1 MKHLHLADMVWQDVK
16 MTTVVRKYAPKALWL
31 IIGALLT
38 AATLVVGLLV
48 WHQVKPL
55 TDGVQLGTEGAS
67 VAVAFPSSLG
77 TKAAIKPTA
86 PTEEMIEAAPNSFK
100 LVGVAEFEVTHGEFP
115 EAGALVSINLPAP
128 LAEGHELLITHW
140 NEDVKTWEPAT
151 TDLSADR
158 MIATAQVPHFSK
170 YGFWD
175 YLFNAANQVMGNAA
189 TTGVTCDAPLP
200 DWVEPEFFDD
210 INGPV
215 LWCGGRDAYNP
226 DILVAKLK
234 MNRGYA
240 AKITTALDPEYK
252 WSDLWDGMGPET
264 MVNMLAMANLS
275 SVNKT
280 TNDYIVQPLGEYSFG
295 FNRGAVEKFYADGK
309 WDKPLIEVSVGWVYT
324 AFGFLYSELKD
335 AVGGDVAAT
344 FTALALAQ
352 CAYDV
357 NDGVVGTDS
366 VSLFT
371 TSMSCIE
378 TSLDGLHNGALAF
391 LTKKLPKTSK
401 TALANRLK
409 PAAAKMKT
417 ILKIYSAASMA
428 TRIMTSVGDQGL
440 TDITRQFLY
449 SPSLKA
455 IQDAAAAKKSA
466 SLQTFTTTSADLTF
480 SFKYP
485 ASWAVIESDVGLK
498 ILNAEGEQLGHLQ
511 ALLVWG
517 SEGLPITMPILD
529 PMHTGSFIV
538 QEPCTDCTLT
548 VTSKILDAA
557 QATGAADY
565 PLPKPPME
573 VLNWPKRFGVFVAPG
588 KTVQPSTVDPRLT
601 YAVLVLN
608 PTERNSFGYESRVL
622 LVGGRK
628 YFSTLPDAQAWME
641 SDEHG
646 QLVDLMA
653 SIRANTP
660 FK

>member
-1 MKHLHLADMVWQDVK
+1 MRNWPYP
-16 MTTVVRKYAPKALWL
+16 T
-31 IIGALLT
+31 LT
-38 AATLVVGLLV
+38 RR
-48 WHQVKPL
+48 
-55 TDGVQLGTEGAS
+55 
-67 VAVAFPSSLG
+67 
-77 TKAAIKPTA
+77 
-86 PTEEMIEAAPNSFK
+86 
-100 LVGVAEFEVTHGEFP
+100 
-115 EAGALVSINLPAP
+115 EAGALVSVSLPAP
-128 LAEGHELLITHW
+128 LVEGHELLITHW
-140 NEDVKTWEPAT
+140 NEDAETWEPAT

-189 TTGVTCDAPLP
+189 TTGVACDAPLP

-215 LWCGGRDAYNP
+215 LWCGGSDANNP

-280 TNDYIVQPLGEYSFG
+280 TNDYIVQPLGEYNFG
-295 FNRGAVEKFYADGK
+295 FNRAAVEKFYADGK

-378 TSLDGLHNGALAF
+378 TSLDGLQNGALAF

-401 TALANRLK
+401 TTLANRLK

-440 TDITRQFLY
+440 PDITRQFLY

-485 ASWAVIESDVGLK
+485 ASWTVIESDVGLK
-498 ILNAEGEQLGHLQ
+498 ILNAEGEQLGYLQ

-517 SEGLPITMPILD
+517 MEGPTLSTPVLETASSGRF
-529 PMHTGSFIV
+529 TV
-538 QEPCTDCTLT
+538 QEPCTDCSYT
-548 VTSKILDAA
+548 VDSRILDGR
-557 QATGAADY
+557 QTVGTLEY
-565 PLPKPPME
+565 PLPRPPME
-573 VLNWPKRFGVFVAPG
+573 ALKWAEPFAVTVVPGNGVHPPAM
-588 KTVQPSTVDPRLT
+588 DPRLT
-601 YAVLVLN
+601 YSVLVLK
-608 PTERNSFGYESRVL
+608 PTEKNTYGYESRVL
-622 LVGGRK
+622 LVGGRR
-628 YFSTLPDAQAWME
+628 YFPTLSAAQEWME
-641 SDEHG
+641 SVEHS
-646 QLVDLMA
+646 QLVDLIA

-660 FK
+660 FQ